1 MSKQHIIKYIFEP
14 GAPKVLS
21 GKLEGL
27 LLTVAILQEA
37 GDLSV
42 PFDQSHISRSN
53 LHSPGRTFAPAGIT
67 TIIISY
73 N

>member
-1 MSKQHIIKYIFEP
+1 MFIFEP

-21 GKLEGL
+21 GKLAGL
-27 LLTVAILQEA
+27 LLTVAILHEA

-42 PFDQSHISRSN
+42 PFDQSHMSRSN
-53 LHSPGRTFAPAGIT
+53 LHSPGRTFAPAGIAV
-67 TIIISY
+67 ISKKKKK